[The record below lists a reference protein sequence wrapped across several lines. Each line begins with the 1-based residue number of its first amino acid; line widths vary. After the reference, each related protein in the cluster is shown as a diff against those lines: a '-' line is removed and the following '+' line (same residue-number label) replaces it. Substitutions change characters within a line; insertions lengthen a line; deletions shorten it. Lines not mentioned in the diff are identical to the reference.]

1 MNAAPHTHSR
11 APHARRGAPPNLP
24 AGGIARATT
33 EQQKSMTEGVTMG
46 VTRQRHHFRWNA
58 LLLALVAAAGLAL
71 LVAGCGSSSSGGGT
85 SSSTANATPK
95 MGGTLTAA
103 YQGEPTGLDP
113 AVAWELE
120 SWSIEH
126 CIFNQLVTYAPAP
139 GAPSLTTDIATEVPS
154 VANGGITN
162 GGKTYTY
169 HLRKGVMFQA
179 PVSREVTAAD
189 FKWSLERM
197 LNPKMSPRAPA
208 GYLYASIVGVDA
220 LTAGKAAHASGIKVI
235 DRYTLQ
241 INLTQPDYVFNDVMS
256 LPFAAVLPKEWVAKY
271 SNSAIARHPLGTGP
285 FVFDH
290 WSNGQ
295 EIVLK
300 RNPNYFLPG
309 HPYLDQLK
317 FEFASSITTA
327 LLQLEAGK
335 VDVLGD
341 GIPSGQVVQV
351 MANPTWKKQVTT
363 APQIAWYYVFMN
375 VHVKPFDN
383 VLVRQAFN
391 YAVDTAKIQ
400 KLFYGQAQ
408 PLNQVLPVGMP
419 GHIDGA
425 TFYTHDPAKA
435 KQLLSQAGYPN
446 GFSVTLYTHNV
457 DPMPKLAQSIQN
469 DLAQVGIKA
478 QIKQL
483 AKAPY
488 WGLIESQKAKVPIGL
503 TDWYMDYPDPSDWIG
518 PLFSKSAA
526 TTDGS
531 ANDSWWWSPQVEALY
546 AKALPMAPGP
556 ARSQLFEQMQRIIMQ
571 QAPTIPLYQPILTT
585 MSSVNTGGFFTSIAW
600 TYDFPAYWKK

>member
-1 MNAAPHTHSR
+1 MNTSADTRDSAKGNPTKGETMTVTYR
-11 APHARRGAPPNLP
+11 RRRGRWP
-24 AGGIARATT
+24 AGLL
-33 EQQKSMTEGVTMG
+33 V
-46 VTRQRHHFRWNA
+46 A
-58 LLLALVAAAGLAL
+58 LVVAALLALA
-71 LVAGCGSSSSGGGT
+71 AGCGSSTSNSGSGGGT
-85 SSSTANATPK
+85 SSNTPK

-126 CIFNQLVTYAPAP
+126 CIFNQLVTYAPQP
-139 GAPSLTTDIATEVPS
+139 GAPVLQADIATEVPS

-169 HLRKGVMFQA
+169 HLRHGVMFQA
-179 PVSREVTAAD
+179 PVSREVTASD

-197 LNPKMSPRAPA
+197 LNPKMSPRSPA
-208 GYLYASIVGVDA
+208 GYLYAGIVGASA
-220 LTAGKAAHASGIKVI
+220 LEAGKAAHASGIKVL
-235 DRYTLQ
+235 DPYTLE
-241 INLTQPDYVFNDVMS
+241 IDLTQPNYVFNDVIS
-256 LPFAAVLPKEWVAKY
+256 LPFGAVLAKEWVAKY

-285 FVFDH
+285 FIFDH
-290 WSNGQ
+290 WTSGQ

-309 HPYLDQLK
+309 HPYLNELK
-317 FEFASSITTA
+317 FEFASSIETA
-327 LLQLEAGK
+327 LLQLESGQ

-341 GIPSGQVVQV
+341 GIPSGQVVQT
-351 MANPTWKKQVTT
+351 MSNPTWKKQVTT

-383 VLVRQAFN
+383 VLVRRAFN

-408 PLNQVLPVGMP
+408 PLNQVLPVGMA

-425 TFYTHDPAKA
+425 TFYTYDPAKA
-435 KQLLSQAGYPN
+435 KQLLAQAGYPN

-469 DLAQVGIKA
+469 DLEQVGIKVA
-478 QIKQL
+478 IKQL

-488 WGLIESQKAKVPIGL
+488 WGLIESQKANVPIGL

-531 ANDSWWWSPQVEALY
+531 SNDSWWWSPQVEALY
-546 AKALPMAPGP
+546 AKAQPMAPGP
-556 ARSQLFEQMQRIIMQ
+556 ARTALFEQMQRIIMD
-571 QAPTIPLYQPILTT
+571 QAPSIPLYQPILTT
-585 MSSVNTGGFFTSIAW
+585 MSSKNTGGFFTSIAW
-600 TYDFPAYWKK
+600 TYDYPAYWKK

>member
-1 MNAAPHTHSR
+1 
-11 APHARRGAPPNLP
+11 
-24 AGGIARATT
+24 
-33 EQQKSMTEGVTMG
+33 MG
-46 VTRQRHHFRWNA
+46 VTSHRRHVRWVVP
-58 LLLALVAAAGLAL
+58 LLAVVAAVGVIALA
-71 LVAGCGSSSSGGGT
+71 AGCGSSTGGT
-85 SSSTANATPK
+85 SSAASTSTTPK
-95 MGGTLTAA
+95 YGGTLTAA

-139 GAPSLTTDIATEVPS
+139 GAPTLKADIATEVPS

-169 HLRKGVMFQA
+169 HLRHGVMFQA

-197 LNPKMSPRAPA
+197 LNPKMSPRSPA

-220 LTAGKAAHASGIKVI
+220 LASGKAAHASGIKVI

-241 INLTQPDYVFNDVMS
+241 IDLTQPDYVFNDVMS
-256 LPFAAVLPKEWVAKY
+256 LPFAAVLAKEWVAKY

-290 WSNGQ
+290 WTSGQ

-300 RNPNYFLPG
+300 RNPNYFLKG
-309 HPYLDQLK
+309 HPYLDELK

-327 LLQLEAGK
+327 LLQLESGK
-335 VDVLGD
+335 IDVLGD

-375 VHVKPFDN
+375 VRVKPFNN

-391 YAVDTAKIQ
+391 YAIDTAKIQ

-425 TFYTHDPAKA
+425 TFYTYNPTKA
-435 KQLLSQAGYPN
+435 KQLLAQAGYPN

-457 DPMPKLAQSIQN
+457 DPMPKLAQS
-469 DLAQVGIKA
+469 
-478 QIKQL
+478 
-483 AKAPY
+483 
-488 WGLIESQKAKVPIGL
+488 SR
-503 TDWYMDYPDPSDWIG
+503 
-518 PLFSKSAA
+518 
-526 TTDGS
+526 TTS
-531 ANDSWWWSPQVEALY
+531 SRWASRFRSSSSP
-546 AKALPMAPGP
+546 
-556 ARSQLFEQMQRIIMQ
+556 RR
-571 QAPTIPLYQPILTT
+571 TT
-585 MSSVNTGGFFTSIAW
+585 GA
-600 TYDFPAYWKK
+600 

>member
-1 MNAAPHTHSR
+1 
-11 APHARRGAPPNLP
+11 
-24 AGGIARATT
+24 
-33 EQQKSMTEGVTMG
+33 
-46 VTRQRHHFRWNA
+46 
-58 LLLALVAAAGLAL
+58 
-71 LVAGCGSSSSGGGT
+71 
-85 SSSTANATPK
+85 

-139 GAPSLTTDIATEVPS
+139 GAPVLTTDIATEVPS
-154 VANGGITN
+154 VDNGGITN

-208 GYLYASIVGVDA
+208 GYLYASIVGADA
-220 LTAGKAAHASGIKVI
+220 LVAGKAAHASGIKVI
-235 DRYTLQ
+235 DPYTLE
-241 INLTQPDYVFNDVMS
+241 IDLTQPDYVFNDVMS

-309 HPYLDQLK
+309 RPYLDELK

-327 LLQLEAGK
+327 LLQLESGQ

-351 MANPTWKKQVTT
+351 MSNPTWKKQVTT
-363 APQIAWYYVFMN
+363 APQTAWYYVFMN

-408 PLNQVLPVGMP
+408 PLNQVFPVGMA
-419 GHIDGA
+419 GHVDGA

-469 DLAQVGIKA
+469 DLEQVGIKA

-488 WGLIESQKAKVPIGL
+488 WGLIESQKSNVPIGL

-546 AKALPMAPGP
+546 AKSQPMAPGP
-556 ARSQLFEQMQRIIMQ
+556 ARSQLYEQMQRIIMQ

-600 TYDFPAYWKK
+600 TYDFPALLEEVTTRAAQAARRPGGLQGRRGGRLALRAAHRGRRDCDDRATRPPPAARGGLRPWASTS

>member
-1 MNAAPHTHSR
+1 MAVQKHHLR
-11 APHARRGAPPNLP
+11 WKLP
-24 AGGIARATT
+24 
-33 EQQKSMTEGVTMG
+33 
-46 VTRQRHHFRWNA
+46 
-58 LLLALVAAAGLAL
+58 LLALLAVAVVAVLA
-71 LVAGCGSSSSGGGT
+71 AGCGSSTSSSSSGG
-85 SSSTANATPK
+85 SSSATGNTPK

-126 CIFNQLVTYAPAP
+126 CIFNQLVTYAPQP
-139 GAPSLTTDIATEVPS
+139 GAPVLKADIATVVPS

-169 HLRKGVMFQA
+169 HLRHGVMFQA
-179 PVSREVTAAD
+179 PVSREVTATD

-208 GYLYASIVGVDA
+208 GYLYASVAGADA
-220 LTAGKAAHASGIKVI
+220 LEAGKAAHAAGIKVV
-235 DRYTLQ
+235 DPYTLE
-241 INLTQPDYVFNDVMS
+241 IDLTQPDYVFNDVMS

-290 WSNGQ
+290 WSSGQ

-300 RNPNYFLPG
+300 RNPTYFDKG
-309 HPYLDQLK
+309 HPYLDQIK

-327 LLQLEAGK
+327 LLQLESGQ

-351 MANPTWKKQVTT
+351 MANPTYKKQVTT

-408 PLNQVLPVGMP
+408 PLNQVLPVGMS
-419 GHIDGA
+419 GHDPSA

-435 KQLLSQAGYPN
+435 KQLLTQAGYPN
-446 GFSVTLYTHNV
+446 GFSVTHYTHNV

-469 DLAQVGIKA
+469 DLEQVGIKV
-478 QIKQL
+478 QIKQM

-488 WGLIESQKAKVPIGL
+488 WGLIESMKAKVPIGL

-531 ANDSWWWSPQVEALY
+531 ANTSWWWSPQVEKLY
-546 AKALPMAPGP
+546 AQSQPMAPGP
-556 ARSQLFEQMQRIIMQ
+556 ARSQLYEQMQRIIMQ

-585 MSSVNTGGFFTSIAW
+585 MSSTKTGGFFTSIAW

>member
-1 MNAAPHTHSR
+1 MSAGRHTVPTTWDDLS
-11 APHARRGAPPNLP
+11 AGDGARESD
-24 AGGIARATT
+24 TT
-33 EQQKSMTEGVTMG
+33 GNKGNPTEGITMG
-46 VTRQRHHFRWNA
+46 VTRQRHHFKWTV
-58 LLLALVAAAGLAL
+58 LLLALAATGLVVLA
-71 LVAGCGSSSSGGGT
+71 AGCGSSTT
-85 SSSTANATPK
+85 SSSATPAGTTPK
-95 MGGTLTAA
+95 YGGTLTAA

-126 CIFNQLVTYAPAP
+126 CIFNQLITYGPKP
-139 GAPSLTTDIATEVPS
+139 GAPVLGPDIATVVPS

-162 GGKTYTY
+162 GGKTYIF
-169 HLRKGVMFQA
+169 HLRHGVMFQA

-208 GYLYASIVGVDA
+208 GYLYASIVGADA
-220 LTAGKAAHASGIKVI
+220 LEAGKAAHASGIKVL
-235 DRYTLQ
+235 DRYTLE
-241 INLTQPDYVFNDVMS
+241 IDLTQPDYVFNDVMS
-256 LPFAAVLPKEWVAKY
+256 LPFAAVLAKEWVAKY
-271 SNSAIARHPLGTGP
+271 SNAAIARHPLGTGP

-290 WSNGQ
+290 WTSGQ

-300 RNPNYFLPG
+300 RNPNYFLKG
-309 HPYLDQLK
+309 HPYLDELK

-327 LLQLEAGK
+327 LLQLEAGQ

-351 MANPTWKKQVTT
+351 MSNPTWKSQVTT

-375 VHVKPFDN
+375 VRVKPFNN
-383 VLVRQAFN
+383 VLVRQALN

-425 TFYTHDPAKA
+425 TFYTYDPAKA

-457 DPMPKLAQSIQN
+457 DPMPKLAESIQN
-469 DLAQVGIKA
+469 DLEQVGIKV
-478 QIKQL
+478 QIKQM

-488 WGLIESQKAKVPIGL
+488 WGLIESQKANVPIGL

-518 PLFSKSAA
+518 PLFSKSSAM
-526 TTDGS
+526 TDGG
-531 ANDSWWWSPQVEALY
+531 ANVSWWWNQQVEDLY
-546 AKALPMAPGP
+546 AKAQGMALGP
-556 ARSQLFEQMQRIIMQ
+556 DRTRLFEQMQQIIMQ
-571 QAPTIPLYQPILTT
+571 QAPIVPLYQPIFTT
-585 MSSVNTGGFFTSIAW
+585 MSSKQTGGFYTSIAW
-600 TYDFPAYWKK
+600 TFEFPRYWKK